1 MENTRKIAASLT
13 CHFCFRKQHCKNFL
27 LTSMRV
33 CPFLIIIYT
42 GVSSGSNMSYEP
54 EPERYEWKTVSGK
67 RLPFSLIRIMR
78 CIQADYFYV
87 IVWYVADCIVQKVKN
102 DDGNSA
108 YYGST
113 ACAELWKWFRRSV
126 GRFGLNIRW
135 YIFVIILYAVQELHT
150 IWWQLIQNIYLI
162 IIMCRQ

>member
-1 MENTRKIAASLT
+1 MIAASLT
-13 CHFCFRKQHCKNFL
+13 CHSCFRKQHCKNFL

-78 CIQADYFYV
+78 CFQADCYYV
-87 IVWYVADCIVQKVKN
+87 IVRYVADCTVQKSEKRWRQQCVLWKHSLCWIVKVVPAV
-102 DDGNSA
+102 SRSVWAEHQVIYLCHHIVCRSVAA
-108 YYGST
+108 YYMMTINS
-113 ACAELWKWFRRSV
+113 EHL
-126 GRFGLNIRW
+126 LNNNN
-135 YIFVIILYAVQELHT
+135 V
-150 IWWQLIQNIYLI
+150 
-162 IIMCRQ
+162 

>member
-1 MENTRKIAASLT
+1 MDYTAKCKTENTRKIAASLT
-13 CHFCFRKQHCKNFL
+13 CHSCFRKQHCKNFL

-78 CIQADYFYV
+78 CFQADFYYV
-87 IVWYVADCIVQKVKN
+87 IVRYVADCIVQKVKN
-102 DDGNSA
+102 DDGSSA
-108 YYGST
+108 YYGSI
-113 ACAELWKWFRRSV
+113 ACAEL
-126 GRFGLNIRW
+126 
-135 YIFVIILYAVQELHT
+135 
-150 IWWQLIQNIYLI
+150 
-162 IIMCRQ
+162 

>member
-1 MENTRKIAASLT
+1 MIAASLT
-13 CHFCFRKQHCKNFL
+13 CHSCFRKQHCKNFL

-78 CIQADYFYV
+78 CFQADCYYV
-87 IVWYVADCIVQKVKN
+87 IVRYVADCIVQKSEKRWRQQCVLWNHGLCWIVKVVPAVSRSVWVEHQVIYLCHHIVCRS
-102 DDGNSA
+102 GAA
-108 YYGST
+108 YYMMTINS
-113 ACAELWKWFRRSV
+113 EHL
-126 GRFGLNIRW
+126 LNNNN
-135 YIFVIILYAVQELHT
+135 V
-150 IWWQLIQNIYLI
+150 
-162 IIMCRQ
+162 

>member
-1 MENTRKIAASLT
+1 MDYTAKCKTENTRKIAAPLT
-13 CHFCFRKQHCKNFL
+13 CHSCFRKQHCKNFL

-78 CIQADYFYV
+78 CFQADCYYV
-87 IVWYVADCIVQKVKN
+87 IVRYVADCTVQKVKN
-102 DDGNSA
+102 DDGSSA
-108 YYGST
+108 YYGSI
-113 ACAELWKWFRRSV
+113 ACAEL
-126 GRFGLNIRW
+126 
-135 YIFVIILYAVQELHT
+135 
-150 IWWQLIQNIYLI
+150 
-162 IIMCRQ
+162 

>member
-1 MENTRKIAASLT
+1 MIAASLT
-13 CHFCFRKQHCKNFL
+13 CHSCFRKQHCKNFL

-42 GVSSGSNMSYEP
+42 GVSSGYNMSYEP

-78 CIQADYFYV
+78 CFQADCFTSLSDMSRT
-87 IVWYVADCIVQKVKN
+87 AQCKKVKN
-102 DDGNSA
+102 DDGSSA
-108 YYGST
+108 YYGSI

-162 IIMCRQ
+162 IIV

>member
-1 MENTRKIAASLT
+1 MIAASLT
-13 CHFCFRKQHCKNFL
+13 CHSCFRKQHCKNFL

-78 CIQADYFYV
+78 CFQADCYYV
-87 IVWYVADCIVQKVKN
+87 IVRYVADCTVQKSEKRWRQQCI
-102 DDGNSA
+102 
-108 YYGST
+108 

-126 GRFGLNIRW
+126 GRFGLNIMW

>member
-1 MENTRKIAASLT
+1 MIAASLT
-13 CHFCFRKQHCKNFL
+13 CHSCFRKQHCKNFL

-78 CIQADYFYV
+78 CFQADCYYV
-87 IVWYVADCIVQKVKN
+87 IVRYVADCTVQKSEKRWRQQCVLWKHSLCWIVKVVPAVSRSVW
-102 DDGNSA
+102 GKHQVIYLCHHIVCRSGAA
-108 YYGST
+108 YYMMTINS
-113 ACAELWKWFRRSV
+113 EHL
-126 GRFGLNIRW
+126 LNNNN
-135 YIFVIILYAVQELHT
+135 V
-150 IWWQLIQNIYLI
+150 
-162 IIMCRQ
+162 